1 MATWTHEI
9 TRQDNAIQGGIDVTV
24 QFERDGTGDK
34 RTCTFHFNDEAQI
47 TIEGPTRLANKKNRL
62 ELGWSVLNQF
72 DLGDEGGESR
82 EILWKLVTA
91 VRANPDLTLAFA
103 IKWYDANYPDG
114 LYNGTQ
120 LLLKMCQWLTKEV
133 GFEPTWDQFK
143 TYVINNVFEGVD

>member
-1 MATWTHEI
+1 MATWTHNI

-34 RTCTFHFNDEAQI
+34 RTCTFHFNDEAQL
-47 TIEGPTRLANKKNRL
+47 TSEGPARLVKKKARL

-72 DLGDEGGESR
+72 DLGDEGGESK

-91 VRANPDLTLAFA
+91 VRANPGLTLAFA
-103 IKWYDANYPDG
+103 IKWYDTNYPDA
-114 LYNGTQ
+114 LFRGTQ
-120 LLLKMCQWLTKEV
+120 LLLKMRQWITKEFGV
-133 GFEPTWDQFK
+133 EPTWDQFK